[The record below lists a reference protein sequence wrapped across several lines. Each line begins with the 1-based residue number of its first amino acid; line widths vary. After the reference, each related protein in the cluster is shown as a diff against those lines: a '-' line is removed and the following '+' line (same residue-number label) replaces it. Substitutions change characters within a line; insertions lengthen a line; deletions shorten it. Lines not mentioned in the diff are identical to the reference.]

1 MSIYESIGGG
11 EALAAVVD
19 DLYERILADD
29 ALSAFFAG
37 AQLNRLKGRQVEFF
51 AQALGGPAVYRGGTM
66 KDVHLGLGIERFHFD
81 RVAGHL
87 TASLAAAGV
96 PEAAIAEIAAVVM
109 PLADD
114 IVSGRST
121 RKAVGAD

>member
-1 MSIYESIGGG
+1 MTIAKIPIITEST
-11 EALAAVVD
+11 
-19 DLYERILADD
+19 
-29 ALSAFFAG
+29 AG
-37 AQLNRLKGRQVEFF
+37 QWCGPGRAEV
-51 AQALGGPAVYRGGTM
+51 GGPSAEAVTVGIGFRPVRGVVAAHSTGGAGP
-66 KDVHLGLGIERFHFD
+66 GLAGSRRHGPQA
-81 RVAGHL
+81 VAGHL

>member
-1 MSIYESIGGG
+1 MSIYESIGG
-11 EALAAVVD
+11 
-19 DLYERILADD
+19 
-29 ALSAFFAG
+29 
-37 AQLNRLKGRQVEFF
+37 
-51 AQALGGPAVYRGGTM
+51 PAVYRGGAM
-66 KDVHLGLGIERFHFD
+66 KDVHLGPGIERFHFD

-96 PEAAIAEIAAVVM
+96 PEATIAEIAAVVM